1 MGVAPGPEGRPRDD
15 TDNVRAVISF
25 EEARTYVLERVH
37 ASTPVRIP
45 VDDALGLVLAEDVVA
60 PEAVP
65 PFPNTAMDGFAV
77 RAADTTN
84 APAKLTVVGTLAAG
98 AAPGASVKEGEAIR
112 IMTGAPMP
120 PGADAVVMVELTE
133 YDDTSG
139 VVLVQQ
145 AVPVGNHIRPA
156 GEDLERGSTVFTSGT
171 ALTAGHLGVLA
182 SIGHMTPLVYPRP
195 RVGVLS
201 TGDELIDG
209 PQELQPGQIRD
220 SNRHTLLAL
229 VARDHCIGVD
239 LGCAP
244 DTEEAITAAIER
256 GLEHCDAI
264 VTSGGVSMG
273 AFDYVKVV
281 LDRIGDMRW
290 MQIAIK
296 PAKPLAFGTAGPAG
310 AKAAGATPIFGLPG
324 NPVSSMVSFELFTRP
339 ALRKMMGHPAS
350 SWLRSPARAIADEAM
365 HRHPD
370 GKVHFNRVIAEL
382 HDDGRYHVRSAGG
395 QGSHQLLAM
404 AHANALAVLPDGD
417 AIPAGGAVDVLVLES
432 P

>member
-1 MGVAPGPEGRPRDD
+1 
-15 TDNVRAVISF
+15 VIAF
-25 EEARTYVLERVH
+25 EEARTYVLDRVR
-37 ASTPVRIP
+37 AAPPVPVP
-45 VDDALGLVLAEDVVA
+45 VDDALGLVLARDVVA

-77 RAADTTN
+77 RAADTGS

-98 AAPGASVKEGEAIR
+98 AAPSLAVGPGEAIR

-120 PGADAVVMVELTE
+120 PGADAVIMVELTA
-133 YDDTSG
+133 YDETAG
-139 VVLVQQ
+139 IVLVQQ

-156 GEDLERGSTVFTSGT
+156 GEDLHEGSTVFTAGT
-171 ALTAGHLGVLA
+171 SLTAGHLGVLA
-182 SIGHMTPLVYPRP
+182 SIGNMAPLVYPRP

-209 PQELQPGQIRD
+209 PQALLPGQIRD

-229 VARDHCIGVD
+229 LAQEHCVGID

-244 DTEEAITAAIER
+244 DTEDAITAAIQR
-256 GLEHCDAI
+256 GLTECDAI

-296 PAKPLAFGTAGPAG
+296 PAKPLAFGTAGERS
-310 AKAAGATPIFGLPG
+310 TPVFGLPG
-324 NPVSSMVSFELFTRP
+324 NPVSSMVSFELFARP
-339 ALRKMMGHPAS
+339 ALRKMMGYPEGR
-350 SWLRSPARAIADEAM
+350 WLRTPARAITDEPM
-365 HRHPD
+365 RRHPD

-382 HDDGRYHVRSAGG
+382 HDDGRYHLRSAGG

-417 AIPAGGAVDVLVLES
+417 AIPAGGSVDVLVLEA

>member
-1 MGVAPGPEGRPRDD
+1 
-15 TDNVRAVISF
+15 VISF
-25 EEARTYVLERVH
+25 EDARAYVLDGVRVG
-37 ASTPVRIP
+37 APARVP
-45 VDDALGLVLAEDVVA
+45 VDDALGLVLAVDVVA

-77 RAADTTN
+77 RAADTSN

-98 AAPGASVKEGEAIR
+98 AAPSTAVAPGEAIR

-120 PGADAVVMVELTE
+120 PGADAVVMVELTD
-133 YDDTSG
+133 YDESSG
-139 VVLVQQ
+139 IVVVQQ
-145 AVPVGNHIRPA
+145 AVPVGNHIRRA
-156 GEDLERGSTVFTSGT
+156 GEDLEIGSTVFTAGT

-182 SIGHMTPLVYPRP
+182 SIGAMTPLVYPRP

-209 PQELQPGQIRD
+209 PQQLQPGQIRD

-229 VARDHCIGVD
+229 LAQEHCIGVD

-244 DTEEAITAAIER
+244 DTEEAITAAIR
-256 GLEHCDAI
+256 HGVDTCDAI

-296 PAKPLAFGTAGPAG
+296 PAKPLAFGTVGPV
-310 AKAAGATPIFGLPG
+310 PVFGLPG

-339 ALRKMMGHPAS
+339 ALRKMMGYPHDL
-350 SWLRSPARAIADEAM
+350 WLRPMAKAVADEAM
-365 HRHPD
+365 RRHPD

-382 HDDGRYHVRSAGG
+382 HDDGRYHLRSAGG

-417 AIPAGGAVDVLVLES
+417 AIAPGGPVDVLLL
-432 P
+432 